1 MPSSIKNISI
11 IYDAVNKENTFTAGD
26 FISGRLILEVGKETK
41 IDYLLIKAKGKA
53 WALWTEHYGQVTVT
67 HYDKEKFFTLE
78 NYVIQEQKG
87 EGQEYQTLL
96 TGSGETCSCVV
107 VPGIHEYPF
116 TFQIPQKNMPSSFK
130 GSSGKIV
137 YTLEAKLSRSMRAP
151 SKAKAKF
158 TFLSLAG
165 PVHPNIPQLMEPQIG
180 KKKEKMKVFTSGN
193 VTMNIRTERMGYLQG
208 EGLKVIAEIENNS
221 SRSIVPKFCLYQK
234 QSFFAQGRRV
244 HTHNILKEAGEPVS
258 VSTRQTVTK
267 VLTIPHDV
275 SPTILNCKVV
285 HVEYRLKVYLN
296 IPLSKDPEIKLP
308 VVILPADFT
317 FGKMVQTWPPS

>member
-1 MPSSIKNISI
+1 M
-11 IYDAVNKENTFTAGD
+11 AHLT
-26 FISGRLILEVGKETK
+26 
-41 IDYLLIKAKGKA
+41 AKGKA
-53 WALWTEHYGQVTVT
+53 WALWTERRGQVTVT
-67 HYDKEKFFTLE
+67 HYDKEKIFTLK
-78 NYVIQEQKG
+78 NYIIQEQNG
-87 EGQEYQTLL
+87 D
-96 TGSGETCSCVV
+96 GSYVV

-116 TFQIPQKNMPSSFK
+116 TFQMPQKNMPSSFK
-130 GSSGKIV
+130 GSFGKIV

-285 HVEYRLKVYLN
+285 HVEYRLKVYVD
-296 IPLSKDPEIKLP
+296 IPLAKDPEIKLP
-308 VVILPADFT
+308 VVVLPADFT
-317 FGKMVQTWPPS
+317 FGRMVQTWPPS